1 MQHIYF
7 SGIGGSGI
15 NALAH
20 IALDCGY
27 KVSGSDLVL
36 NSTTT
41 ELSQRGAQISSAPSY
56 EEIQKC
62 NHDLKID
69 WLVYTAAL
77 KADHPHLQF
86 AKINNIKTSKRDEF
100 INLIIEKFE
109 LKLIAIAGTHGKT
122 TTTAM
127 LTWLF
132 KELDLPVSYLIGSQI
147 SFGRTG
153 AYEKDSKYFV
163 LECDEFDRNFL
174 HYKPFVAPITTIEY
188 DHPDTYSTPEKYRE
202 SFNEFLSQISYGVV
216 TYSEY
221 LQKAG
226 LEESF
231 SKIPTHISYQLK
243 NINTDNLLNQIKLL
257 GLHNRQNAL
266 LALTAYILAENLSKE
281 KIAEL
286 IPKINTFPGTYRRF
300 EKIAENVYSDYA
312 HHPDEIRATLQM
324 AREARS

>member
-77 KADHPHLQF
+77 KPDHPHLHF
-86 AKINNIKTSKRDEF
+86 AKTSNIKTSKRDEF
-100 INLIIEKFE
+100 INLIIEKFQ

-132 KELDLPVSYLIGSQI
+132 KELKLPVSYLIGSQV
-147 SFGRTG
+147 SFGPTG
-153 AYEKDSKYFV
+153 AYEKGSKYFV

-174 HYKPFVAPITTIEY
+174 HYSPYVAALTTIEY
-188 DHPDTYSTPEKYRE
+188 DHPDTYPTIESYRHAFE
-202 SFNEFLSQISYGVV
+202 QFINQISFSAVTYQEYLHKSDLEASFN
-216 TYSEY
+216 
-221 LQKAG
+221 
-226 LEESF
+226 
-231 SKIPTHISYQLK
+231 KIPSHISYQFSDP
-243 NINTDNLLNQIKLL
+243 NTTNLLNQIKLL

-266 LALTAYILAENLSKE
+266 LALTAYILAESLPKE

-312 HHPDEIRATLQM
+312 HHPDEIRATLQL
-324 AREARS
+324 AREI